1 MRKNAQELGEVER
14 MSREEKEKLAL
25 ELIKQLTPEQLAI
38 AIAEA
43 LRAGEKE
50 SA

>member
-1 MRKNAQELGEVER
+1 MRGAEVSE
-14 MSREEKEKLAL
+14 REEMEKRAV
-25 ELIKQLTPEQLAI
+25 ELIKRLTPEQLAI

-43 LRAGEKE
+43 LRAEEKE

>member
-1 MRKNAQELGEVER
+1 MN
-14 MSREEKEKLAL
+14 REEKEKLAL

-38 AIAEA
+38 AIAKA

>member
-1 MRKNAQELGEVER
+1 MDNREKMIEKAVE
-14 MSREEKEKLAL
+14 LAL
-25 ELIKQLTPEQLAI
+25 QLTPEQLAI

>member
-1 MRKNAQELGEVER
+1 MDNRE
-14 MSREEKEKLAL
+14 SREDKLLIAA
-25 ELIKQLTPEQLAI
+25 ELIVQLTPEQLAI

>member
-1 MRKNAQELGEVER
+1 MDN
-14 MSREEKEKLAL
+14 REELVKKAIELAL
-25 ELIKQLTPEQLAI
+25 QLTPEQLAI

-43 LRAGEKE
+43 LRVGEKE